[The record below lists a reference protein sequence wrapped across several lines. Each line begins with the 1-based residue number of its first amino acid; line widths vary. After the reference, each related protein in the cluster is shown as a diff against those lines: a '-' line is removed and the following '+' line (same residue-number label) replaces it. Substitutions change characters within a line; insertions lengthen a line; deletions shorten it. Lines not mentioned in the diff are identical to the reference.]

1 MSDKL
6 VSLASIRGFLA
17 EKRIAMI
24 GVSHQ
29 PEDFS
34 VTLFREF
41 VRRGYEIYPVNPK
54 LSEVEGKRC
63 FARVQD
69 IRPVVEAAILM
80 TPPAVTAE
88 VVRDCDE
95 AGVLR
100 VWMYSAGNQGAINE
114 DAVAFCR
121 ARGIQVIRGHCP
133 FMFWNDSH
141 LGHRLH
147 GVVLKIMG
155 RYPSKKTAAAA

>member
-1 MSDKL
+1 MSDNH
-6 VSLASIRGFLA
+6 VSLEAIQDFLSQ
-17 EKRIAMI
+17 KRIAII
-24 GVSHQ
+24 GISHQ
-29 PEDFS
+29 PDDFS
-34 VTLFREF
+34 VMLFKEF
-41 VRRGYEIYPVNPK
+41 VRRGYEVFPVNPK
-54 LSEVEGKRC
+54 LSEIEGKRC

-69 IRPVVEAAILM
+69 IHPAADAALLM
-80 TPPAVTAE
+80 TSPMVTE
-88 VVRDCDE
+88 NVVMDCDD
-95 AGVLR
+95 AGIRR
-100 VWMYSAGNQGAINE
+100 VWMYSSGNQGAIND

-147 GVVLKIMG
+147 GFVLRLIG